1 MGVNSSIEI
10 GEPGYEEPCGASCSA
25 NFWPTDYQ
33 RTVAVR
39 KLLYDTEGGHYTSPI
54 KACATL
60 YSLSGSDYR
69 VKTPH
74 QYNSSCVGP
83 EFCNMSSA
91 FSLFHTPVNQLS
103 QYCAEKA
110 ILTAS
115 DAMWQASWLAG
126 CSYLYD
132 VSEIV
137 LDAQGP
143 CDTAGNGFI
152 YVFGCLA
159 FGAIIYCIVLIVA
172 YMGMHAWD

>member
-1 MGVNSSIEI
+1 MGGHCQDPLNASTYQDPCCGSNPYGFTPNDNILSEAANFSCSVNSSIEI

-126 CSYLYD
+126 CSY
-132 VSEIV
+132 
-137 LDAQGP
+137 
-143 CDTAGNGFI
+143 
-152 YVFGCLA
+152 
-159 FGAIIYCIVLIVA
+159 
-172 YMGMHAWD
+172 